1 MTVKIDE
8 TVKLLADEGRAKGFL
23 TFAEL
28 NKLLENKFVP
38 PDKMDQIFAG
48 LENAGIELMDG
59 EGRPANAPKRGKSS
73 VSGKAKGKAKSKAAG
88 KSAGKAT
95 GKAASPAAGTKVKK
109 RAKAKAAKGALP
121 EKIDDPVRMYLT
133 QMGEIPLLTRP
144 EEIFLAKSIEITR
157 KRFRKKCMGSG
168 ICMTETIATLRE
180 VRDGNL
186 AFDRTLKVNPS
197 PKPDDDPK
205 IV

>member
-23 TFAEL
+23 TFAEM
-28 NKLLENKFVP
+28 NKLLEDKFVP

-48 LENAGIELMDG
+48 LEKAGIEIMDG
-59 EGRPANAPKRGKSS
+59 EGRSANAPKRGKDP
-73 VSGKAKGKAKSKAAG
+73 VAALPRSKAAR
-88 KSAGKAT
+88 
-95 GKAASPAAGTKVKK
+95 PAAGIKVKK
-109 RAKAKAAKGALP
+109 RTAKSLRGVLP

-157 KRFRKKCMGSG
+157 
-168 ICMTETIATLRE
+168 
-180 VRDGNL
+180 
-186 AFDRTLKVNPS
+186 
-197 PKPDDDPK
+197 
-205 IV
+205 